1 MTPTLTT
8 IRFEFAYLLCHV
20 NAIHVHLMRIQFD
33 SLRMRIKTGL
43 QQASCERALT
53 GIEGYYTNHSL
64 HATVTSRLYQS
75 GVDDEQ
81 LVMEHTGHQSTE
93 GVHSYRRTSDQQ
105 REALSD
111 LLNHECPAGPSTAI
125 IPEQLPRDQ
134 PILNQNLLSSSQ
146 TQTSQHRSL
155 NLPSATFANCTVN
168 FTLGL
173 PQIRRESKEL

>member
-75 GVDDEQ
+75 GVGEQ
-81 LVMEHTGHQSTE
+81 LVIERTGHQSIE
-93 GVHSYRRTSDQQ
+93 RVRSYKRTSDQQ
-105 REALSD
+105 REALSN
-111 LLNHECPAGPSTAI
+111 LLNLECPCGDINRHYS
-125 IPEQLPRDQ
+125 
-134 PILNQNLLSSSQ
+134 
-146 TQTSQHRSL
+146 
-155 NLPSATFANCTVN
+155 
-168 FTLGL
+168 
-173 PQIRRESKEL
+173 